1 MIPAMPELPEVE
13 TTRRAIAPALEG
25 QTIARLLV
33 RERRMRW
40 PIPIGLEQA
49 LRKQPI
55 RAVRRRAKYLLLETP
70 KGTALIHLGMSGHLR
85 VLPKNTPAQKHDH
98 WDLLLENDAL
108 LRLHDPRRFG
118 ALLWT
123 TDDPEQHALLQNLGP
138 EPLSSVF
145 NAADL
150 YARSRGRSAAVKAFI
165 MDQHIVVGVGNI
177 YANEALFLAGI
188 NPRRAAGRITLAR
201 YERLIASIKS
211 VLSAA
216 IEVGGTTLRD
226 FYSADGERGYFTQQL
241 HVYGR
246 GGLPCLSCGRTLKE
260 ERIGQR
266 ASVWCPSCQR

>member
-1 MIPAMPELPEVE
+1 MPELPEVE

-40 PIPIGLEQA
+40 PIPTGLEQT

-138 EPLSSVF
+138 EPLSSAF

-188 NPRRAAGRITLAR
+188 DPRRAAGRITLAR
-201 YERLIASIKS
+201 YERLVASIKS

-260 ERIGQR
+260 ARIGQR

>member
-40 PIPIGLEQA
+40 PIPTGLEQA
-49 LRKQPI
+49 LCKQPI

-98 WDLLLENDAL
+98 WDLLLENDTL

-138 EPLSSVF
+138 EPLSSAF

-188 NPRRAAGRITLAR
+188 DPRRAAGRITLAR
-201 YERLIASIKS
+201 YERLVASIKS

-216 IEVGGTTLRD
+216 VEVGGTTLRD

-260 ERIGQR
+260 ARIGQR
-266 ASVWCPSCQR
+266 ASIWCPSCQR